1 MDSEDKD
8 GKAHSWVFQIA
19 EVNKV
24 LASVLALVDS
34 GHRVT
39 FDEDDKTGV
48 DLSFI
53 TNEGTG
59 QSIRMRR
66 DWNVFIFLV

>member
-1 MDSEDKD
+1 M
-8 GKAHSWVFQIA
+8 
-19 EVNKV
+19 NKV
-24 LASVLALVDS
+24 LASVSALVDS

-39 FDEDDKTGV
+39 FDKDVKTGF

-53 TNEGTG
+53 TNKGTG

-66 DWNVFIFLV
+66 DRNVWTIDAFVNEDSDFRRPE